1 MRGRDGQML
10 ARFFVAAFF
19 TWSVGLP
26 ATVAPGHV
34 ISLVAWFCFDGMT
47 WAHSV
52 PQPQH
57 ARTEE
62 PSKAMKLLLGTTAL
76 LKAEASICQFLEN
89 SPTLIITELSKGSFG
104 RFALSLR
111 PPVYGLLVCCCELT
125 AESKCWL

>member
-1 MRGRDGQML
+1 MIVSAQRTRIKIVTGREHCCLAGGSRRNCGA

-52 PQPQH
+52 PQPRYEV
-57 ARTEE
+57 AVRNY
-62 PSKAMKLLLGTTAL
+62 
-76 LKAEASICQFLEN
+76 C
-89 SPTLIITELSKGSFG
+89 
-104 RFALSLR
+104 
-111 PPVYGLLVCCCELT
+111 PP
-125 AESKCWL
+125 ES